1 MRSFIPLLTALLPAT
16 LAAECAPLHFVYAR
30 ATTEPPAGLQPAD
43 FTAPGGAAK
52 FEAAAAKIWS
62 QGYGAAGASLYKNIT
77 KLLPGTTGWPVHYP
91 AGMGG
96 ADLGNKDMLDQLS
109 KQSTAC
115 PKQKFVLGGHSQG
128 GMVTVSTIPKIPKD
142 ILAKVVAVTMF
153 GSPPC
158 PEIVKDRCNSY
169 CNKGDFVCDGAGG
182 AKGGGGMPKAAG
194 GGLPKGVPKA
204 TPKGTTSPPKTSGET
219 DTAPKTPTEPPMA
232 DMPGMP
238 AAAPQ
243 TTSEAPKGGMEGMA
257 GMSGMKIR
265 AAADGDDCT
274 AEVKRTA
281 KSSKN
286 AHLAYN
292 EDGYYIGKA
301 ACFAIAQFKKMGG
314 A

>member
-1 MRSFIPLLTALLPAT
+1 MWSSVALLTALLPAT
-16 LAAECAPLHFVYAR
+16 FAAECAPLHFVYAR

-43 FTAPGGAAK
+43 FASPEK
-52 FEAAAAKIWS
+52 FETAAAKTWS

-96 ADLGNKDMLDQLS
+96 ADLGNKDMLAELS

-115 PKQKFVLGGHSQG
+115 PKQKFIIG

-158 PEIVKDRCNSY
+158 PEAVKDRCNSY
-169 CNKGDFVCDGAGG
+169 CNKGDFVCDSAGG
-182 AKGGGGMPKAAG
+182 AKGAG
-194 GGLPKGVPKA
+194 GAAPNVVGLPKA
-204 TPKGTTSPPKTSGET
+204 SPKGTSPPKGSGET
-219 DTAPKTPTEPPMA
+219 GTALPMA
-232 DMPGMP
+232 DIPGMSATP
-238 AAAPQ
+238 PK
-243 TTSEAPKGGMEGMA
+243 TTSDAPKGEMEGMA
-257 GMSGMKIR
+257 GMEGMKKR
-265 AAADGDDCT
+265 AGDECT
-274 AEVKRTA
+274 AEVKRVA

-292 EDGYYIGKA
+292 EDGYYIAKA
-301 ACFAIAQFKKMGG
+301 ACFAVAQFKKMGG
-314 A
+314 V